1 MNPSVVVRDE
11 VAEALS
17 SGRPVVALETS
28 VVAQGLPTPLGLE
41 AALACM
47 AAVRRSDAVPA
58 VVAVLAGRLVVG
70 ASENEVARLAD
81 PARKALKAATRDL
94 GPLSLTER
102 DAGTTV
108 SATVFAAG
116 WVGIPVVATGGIGGV
131 HRVVEGEASRWAG
144 DVSADLPELA
154 RTPVCVVCAGPK
166 AILDL
171 SATAELLETLGVPIV
186 GYRTG
191 ELPAFYCDSS
201 GIALEHRV
209 DSAAEAARMLHAVR
223 ELGRGM
229 LLAVAPPEPLSV
241 ALVEGAIKEALRE
254 ARTKGIH
261 GKALTPFLLA
271 AVARATGGEAL
282 KANVALLEKN
292 AQVAGEVAAAYPK
305 CG

>member
-1 MNPSVVVRDE
+1 
-11 VAEALS
+11 
-17 SGRPVVALETS
+17 
-28 VVAQGLPTPLGLE
+28 
-41 AALACM
+41 
-47 AAVRRSDAVPA
+47 
-58 VVAVLAGRLVVG
+58 
-70 ASENEVARLAD
+70 
-81 PARKALKAATRDL
+81 
-94 GPLSLTER
+94 
-102 DAGTTV
+102 
-108 SATVFAAG
+108 
-116 WVGIPVVATGGIGGV
+116 VGIPVVATGGIGGV

-229 LLAVAPPEPLSV
+229 LLAVAPPEPLAV